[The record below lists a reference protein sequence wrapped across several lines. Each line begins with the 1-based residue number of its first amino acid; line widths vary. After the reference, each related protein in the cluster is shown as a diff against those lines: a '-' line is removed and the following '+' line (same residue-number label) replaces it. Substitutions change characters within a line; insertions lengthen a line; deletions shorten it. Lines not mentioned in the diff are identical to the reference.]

1 MELYKDDEILKLE
14 KNIKLTKEVYNI
26 LRNKKKE
33 FRENG
38 RKISMSKILCNL
50 IIEKY
55 ENRN

>member
-38 RKISMSKILCNL
+38 RKVSMSKILCNL

-55 ENRN
+55 E